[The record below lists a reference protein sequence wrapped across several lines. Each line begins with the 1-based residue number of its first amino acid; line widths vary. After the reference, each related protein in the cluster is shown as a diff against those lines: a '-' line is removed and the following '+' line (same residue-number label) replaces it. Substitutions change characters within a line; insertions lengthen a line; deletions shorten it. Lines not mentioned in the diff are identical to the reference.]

1 MWHTSNTA
9 SFSHPSNPPVELHL
23 HNLPSDTV
31 LTCASASSS
40 SQATCTEQ
48 VTPPPQ
54 AHYSSVQLQDDMFA
68 QFFGAKP
75 HRTRALERRVPP
87 PYLHEGEFEKVPT
100 YTAYP
105 CPDADTK
112 PKTLTRHLFF
122 YGFFFPIFWII
133 GSAIIFSPL
142 RPSSEWETGRSEE
155 EKRRLLAEMRVSE
168 VKWAKRCLYAMVAL
182 LVLIIVLV
190 TAFVLVRR

>member
-1 MWHTSNTA
+1 MFHRFLGKMWHTGNTA
-9 SFSHPSNPPVELHL
+9 SFSHPSKPPVELHL

-40 SQATCTEQ
+40 SQATYTEQ
-48 VTPPPQ
+48 LTPPPQ

-75 HRTRALERRVPP
+75 QRTRALERRVPP
-87 PYLHEGEFEKVPT
+87 PYLRDGEFEKVPT

-122 YGFFFPIFWII
+122 YGFC
-133 GSAIIFSPL
+133 
-142 RPSSEWETGRSEE
+142 
-155 EKRRLLAEMRVSE
+155 M
-168 VKWAKRCLYAMVAL
+168 
-182 LVLIIVLV
+182 
-190 TAFVLVRR
+190 FVYNMYHKI